1 MSCPPLEST
10 LLIDNSNT
18 RTKFLLMQEGQLLH
32 GSMRSIPTVEIT
44 PASVSALLAGWSFR
58 RAVIASVVPC
68 ALEVL
73 LASLPCPVTVLSAAS
88 SPLPLDFDYPGVG
101 TLGADRVANALA
113 VAVEYALPC
122 IAIDLGTAVTFDV
135 IVERNSRACFIGGVI
150 SPGLLTLAGSLHRNT
165 AQLPQ
170 IALSRPPHAI
180 GRNTR
185 EAMQIGVHLGFVGMV
200 SAIVSGLR
208 RELGTEAGLVLTGGD
223 AELIAPHLSG
233 KVTIAPYLTF
243 NGIALAAQALT

>member
-1 MSCPPLEST
+1 MSCPPPDST

-32 GSMRSIPTVEIT
+32 GCMRSIPTVEIT
-44 PASVSALLAGWSFR
+44 PASVAALLTGWSFR

-73 LASLPCPVTVLSAAS
+73 QEVLPCPVTVLTAETCPH
-88 SPLPLDFDYPGVG
+88 PLEFDYPGFK

-135 IVERNSRACFIGGVI
+135 IAERNHRPCFIGGVI
-150 SPGLLTLAGSLHRNT
+150 SPGLMTLAGSLHRNT
-165 AQLPQ
+165 ARLPQ
-170 IALSRPPHAI
+170 IALSKPTQSI

-185 EAMQIGVHLGFVGMV
+185 EAMQIGVHLGFAGMV
-200 SAIVSGLR
+200 STIVRSIR
-208 RELGTEAGLVLTGGD
+208 NELATEAGLVLTGGD
-223 AELIAPHLSG
+223 AELIAPHLTG
-233 KVTIAPYLTF
+233 KVTIDPYLTF
-243 NGIALAAQALT
+243 NGIALAARASE